1 MNRFACLG
9 ATLMLMA
16 PLTALATPP
25 VAETGTAAA
34 TPAGATGATTGAPAA
49 STPGGPGKSAHT
61 GHRAVAATPDIS
73 CPGDAVVWVNPRSK
87 AYHLQGDSFF
97 GRTKHGSFMCRK
109 AADAAGDHPV
119 KSK

>member
-9 ATLMLMA
+9 A
-16 PLTALATPP
+16 ALAISLP
-25 VAETGTAAA
+25 VAAWAAPPAGTGTDAAA
-34 TPAGATGATTGAPAA
+34 PAITTPAAGAPANTGA
-49 STPGGPGKSAHT
+49 GKSAHASRR
-61 GHRAVAATPDIS
+61 GVAATPDIS

-87 AYHLQGDSFF
+87 AYHMQGDSFF
-97 GRTKHGSFMCRK
+97 GRTKHGSFMCKK